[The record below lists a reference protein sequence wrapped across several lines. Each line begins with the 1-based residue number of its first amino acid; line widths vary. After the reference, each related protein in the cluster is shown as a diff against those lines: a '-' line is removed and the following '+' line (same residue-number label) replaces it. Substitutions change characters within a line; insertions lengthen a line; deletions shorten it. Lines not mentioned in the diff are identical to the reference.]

1 MADYF
6 PILARA
12 VSGLATNNAQARQEL
27 YERARTVFFAQLR
40 RQDPQLSTLETIRQ
54 SIAFETAILRV
65 EAKSQ
70 SMPERRPETFTD
82 NADNHVP
89 DFASLLREP
98 TSAPSSDNILLGVS
112 PPPSH
117 LIPKK
122 LAE

>member
-27 YERARTVFFAQLR
+27 YEHARTVFIAQLR

-65 EAKSQ
+65 EAESQ
-70 SMPERRPETFTD
+70 SMPERRPETFAD
-82 NADNHVP
+82 NANNRVP

-98 TSAPSSDNILLGVS
+98 TPAPSSNNILLGVS

>member
-1 MADYF
+1 MADYY

-12 VSGLATNNAQARQEL
+12 VSGLATNNARARQEL
-27 YERARTVFFAQLR
+27 YEHARTVFIAQLR
-40 RQDPQLSTLETIRQ
+40 RQDPQLSALESIRH

-65 EAKSQ
+65 EAESQ
-70 SMPERRPETFTD
+70 SMPETQPERFAGNNIPD
-82 NADNHVP
+82 

-98 TSAPSSDNILLGVS
+98 TLPAPDSNNSLGVC

-122 LAE
+122 FIK